1 MKKLKNKLIEFMGFI
16 IFVVMIMLAFMIEI
30 RYSDNIKDAVLSLK
44 KPTKAV
50 ELEIVEESAE
60 SEESEEMEESQ
71 ETKDAMEQ
79 LCELYG
85 ISPDKPDNE
94 KQDEI
99 NAILSDRARYIK
111 IDTRIFMTEDDSSC
125 ELNIGNDPEN
135 DVEYIIS
142 IVMDDTNEEI
152 YHSGLLSPGFYIGKT
167 KLNVKLKEGNYPCT
181 VFFKAYEPETQIE
194 IGQIVKR
201 LDIIVNKNDDNE

>member
-85 ISPDKPDNE
+85 NSPDKPDNE

-99 NAILSDRARYIK
+99 NAILSDRARLLLCQDIEQIK
-111 IDTRIFMTEDDSSC
+111 MR
-125 ELNIGNDPEN
+125 
-135 DVEYIIS
+135 
-142 IVMDDTNEEI
+142 
-152 YHSGLLSPGFYIGKT
+152 GF
-167 KLNVKLKEGNYPCT
+167 
-181 VFFKAYEPETQIE
+181 AS
-194 IGQIVKR
+194 
-201 LDIIVNKNDDNE
+201 